1 MSEQFLTIPLQETI
15 NAQFREFAKQTK
27 EYIDAIRKEYVI
39 GDTPAMGELEFDI
52 PIKSV
57 EQAVNVLSTHC
68 TKYQNDYIDRMIT
81 PLIVDEWQ
89 AVEEVR
95 YVNLLRYQFTEFAS
109 DERKINVYALTLCH
123 NLKKVVFDSLLS
135 ISLPEA
141 DLKFIASN
149 IRLEEVS
156 MPALTSISVRGNTQ
170 VLTELSALTSLS
182 LPSLTSINNS
192 SGGTTSSQILSGL
205 SSLTSLSMPAIT
217 SINSSGI
224 PNSSQI
230 LSGCAN
236 LQYIEIGY
244 TSIDG
249 GSITGN
255 MRLNI
260 NPTNIYEDATKLAAL
275 NASIREHWFAN
286 LRDYTGGTAHTLTLM
301 SAFVA
306 HLEAETIQV
315 ATDKNWTIVTF

>member
-1 MSEQFLTIPLQETI
+1 MSKQVLTIPLQETI
-15 NAQFREFAKQTK
+15 NAQFREFALQTK
-27 EYIDAIRKEYVI
+27 EYIDAIRKDYSL
-39 GDTPAMGELEFDI
+39 GNTPAMGNLEFDI
-52 PIKSV
+52 PIMNV
-57 EQAVNVLSTHC
+57 EQAVNNLSTHC

-109 DERKINVYALTLCH
+109 DDRKNGIYAITLCH
-123 NLKKVVFDSLLS
+123 NLKKVAFDSLLS
-135 ISLPEA
+135 ITLTDGTSQ
-141 DLKFIASN
+141 FIASN
-149 IRLEEVS
+149 IRLQEVRL
-156 MPALTSISVRGNTQ
+156 PAITSIS
-170 VLTELSALTSLS
+170 
-182 LPSLTSINNS
+182 S
-192 SGGTTSSQILSGL
+192 SGIGSNGNNSSQILSGL
-205 SSLTSLSMPAIT
+205 SSLTSLSLPAIT
-217 SINSSGI
+217 SISSSGSN
-224 PNSSQI
+224 NSSQI
-230 LSGCAN
+230 LSNCAN
-236 LQYIEIGY
+236 LEYIEIGH
-244 TSIDG
+244 TSIEG

-275 NASIREHWFAN
+275 NASIRDHWFAN

-306 HLEAETIQV
+306 HLEPETIRV